1 MIKLEYTPATGLG
14 YRHRTWTRIA
24 EAPHL
29 VSALQNQFALSE
41 YERSEAEAVQQFRV
55 WLWQELKDRFN
66 VVSTEM
72 RLLAQAHQQGQT
84 VEVQVPKDA
93 LHGTV
98 IVRAL
103 LWLADQLP
111 TSEHVPIRGSEPGPC
126 YEPIVP
132 DGTIST
138 RAEIDPKYIVWITGR
153 TQSRIGVIVG
163 GGEAFVP
170 EYGFIP
176 LKNFRWVKQQLA
188 ASAWVQK
195 VLNDEL
201 DKAFEREAKGAPVE
215 YDPAPSYSPEDRF
228 DDEGREWQATD
239 DDSVDK
245 EVALAVAEGDVMTL
259 VEQLTE
265 ELGDAEAALAIAQTP
280 EIEEWY
286 HKRPPLAGYVPPEMM
301 RPVYMHKGEQSPLT
315 VKSVQEQIEGKKWRY
330 ATKEETA
337 EYIRALRP
345 SPGRMTEKSVER
357 SST

>member
-24 EAPHL
+24 EEPHQ

-84 VEVQVPKDA
+84 VEVLVPKDA
-93 LHGTV
+93 PHGAV

-111 TSEHVPIRGSEPGPC
+111 TSEHVPIHGSEPGPC

-176 LKNFRWVKQQLA
+176 LKHFRWVKRQLA
-188 ASAWVQK
+188 ASARVQQ

-201 DKAFEREAKGAPVE
+201 DKAFELEAKGAPVE
-215 YDPAPSYSPEDRF
+215 YDPAPSYSPKDRF
-228 DDEGREWQATD
+228 DDEGGEWKEID
-239 DDSVDK
+239 GEVVDR
-245 EVALAVAEGDVMTL
+245 EVALAVAEGDAMTL
-259 VEQLTE
+259 VEQLAE

-286 HKRPPLAGYVPPEMM
+286 YKRPPLAGYVQPEMM
-301 RPVYMHKGEQSPLT
+301 RPVYLHEGAQSPLR
-315 VKSVQEQIEGKKWRY
+315 VKSVQEQIEGEKWRY
-330 ATKEETA
+330 ATKAEMI
-337 EYIRALRP
+337 EYIKAFRP
-345 SPGRMTEKSVER
+345 ANS
-357 SST
+357 